1 MDTNLVALNPDALA
15 AVSGMFASDLNT
27 TAGVRMLSTARCKF
41 TIKDGSEEGISLGD
55 EFDGIIAAEDSA
67 DHFIYYKSKYD
78 PSAVTAPDAVWYRN
92 TKAPACVPESALVR
106 DADGRLGYQVKRRIV
121 VFPFYKGKLMTDPVA
136 FDVSGQSLY
145 KNADKG
151 SRVMSYTQYR
161 RFLVGVHALP
171 IQVVT
176 HFSFDPKATVSVVR
190 FSGVRGSSIQEMNGI
205 LAQKEEVA
213 ELAKVMLKD
222 GTESSG
228 SAGQQ
233 GYQPD
238 GFKIN
243 PLPAPSPVS
252 AAPEPVSAT
261 AEAITSPANPA
272 SSSVSMTAPT
282 STESIT
288 EPAPVQPPHV
298 GGFTLPENELDSV
311 LGDI

>member
-1 MDTNLVALNPDALA
+1 MDTNLVALNPEALA

-121 VFPFYKGKLMTDPVA
+121 VFPFYKGKLMPDPVA

-161 RFLVGVHALP
+161 RFLAGLKALP
-171 IQVVT
+171 VQVVT

-190 FSGVRGSSIQEMNGI
+190 FSGVRGSSMQEMNGI
-205 LAQKEEVA
+205 LAQKEAVA

-228 SAGQQ
+228 SASGQQ
-233 GYQPD
+233 GYQPE

-243 PLPAPSPVS
+243 PLPAP
-252 AAPEPVSAT
+252 EPVSAT
-261 AEAITSPANPA
+261 AEVITSPATPA
-272 SSSVSMTAPT
+272 SSSASTTAPT

-288 EPAPVQPPHV
+288 EPDMDAA
-298 GGFTLPENELDSV
+298 GALDSV

>member
-1 MDTNLVALNPDALA
+1 MDTNLVALNPEALA

-121 VFPFYKGKLMTDPVA
+121 VFPFYKGKLMPDPVA

-151 SRVMSYTQYR
+151 SKVMSYTQYR

-190 FSGVRGSSIQEMNGI
+190 FSGVRGSSMQEMNGI

-213 ELAKVMLKD
+213 ELAKVTLKD

-233 GYQPD
+233 GYQPE

-243 PLPAPSPVS
+243 PLP
-252 AAPEPVSAT
+252 APEPVSAT
-261 AEAITSPANPA
+261 AEA
-272 SSSVSMTAPT
+272 APT

-288 EPAPVQPPHV
+288 EPDMDAA
-298 GGFTLPENELDSV
+298 GELDSV

>member
-1 MDTNLVALNPDALA
+1 MDTNLVALNPEALA

-121 VFPFYKGKLMTDPVA
+121 VFPFYKGKLMPDPVA

-151 SRVMSYTQYR
+151 SKVMSYTQYR

-190 FSGVRGSSIQEMNGI
+190 FSGVRGSSMQEMNGI

-213 ELAKVMLKD
+213 ELAKVTLKD

-233 GYQPD
+233 GYQPE

-243 PLPAPSPVS
+243 PLPAPN
-252 AAPEPVSAT
+252 T
-261 AEAITSPANPA
+261 AEAT
-272 SSSVSMTAPT
+272 TAPAT
-282 STESIT
+282 PAPAPTESIT
-288 EPAPVQPPHV
+288 EPDMDAA
-298 GGFTLPENELDSV
+298 GELDSV

>member
-1 MDTNLVALNPDALA
+1 MDTNLVALNPEALA

-121 VFPFYKGKLMTDPVA
+121 VFPFYKGKLMPDPVA

-151 SRVMSYTQYR
+151 SKVMSYTQYR

-176 HFSFDPKATVSVVR
+176 HFSFDLKATVSVVR
-190 FSGVRGSSIQEMNGI
+190 FSGVRGSSMQEMNGI

-213 ELAKVMLKD
+213 ELAKVTLKD

-233 GYQPD
+233 GYQPE

-243 PLPAPSPVS
+243 PLPAP
-252 AAPEPVSAT
+252 EPVSAT
-261 AEAITSPANPA
+261 AEVITSPATPA
-272 SSSVSMTAPT
+272 SSSASTTAPT

-288 EPAPVQPPHV
+288 EPDMDAA
-298 GGFTLPENELDSV
+298 GELYSV

>member
-1 MDTNLVALNPDALA
+1 MDTNLVSLNPEALA

-121 VFPFYKGKLMTDPVA
+121 VFPFYKGKLMPDPVA

-161 RFLVGVHALP
+161 RFLAGLKALP
-171 IQVVT
+171 VQVVT

-190 FSGVRGSSIQEMNGI
+190 FSGVRGSSMQEMNGI

-233 GYQPD
+233 SGYQPD

-243 PLPAPSPVS
+243 PLPAPNHVS
-252 AAPEPVSAT
+252 AAPESVSAT
-261 AEAITSPANPA
+261 AEATTAPAIPA
-272 SSSVSMTAPT
+272 SRSANTTAPT
-282 STESIT
+282 STASIT
-288 EPAPVQPPHV
+288 EPDMDAA
-298 GGFTLPENELDSV
+298 GALDSV

>member
-1 MDTNLVALNPDALA
+1 MDTNLVALNPEALA

-121 VFPFYKGKLMTDPVA
+121 VFPFYKGKLMPDPVA

-151 SRVMSYTQYR
+151 SKVMSYTQYR

-190 FSGVRGSSIQEMNGI
+190 FSGVRGSSMQEMNGI

-213 ELAKVMLKD
+213 ELAKVTLKD

-233 GYQPD
+233 GYQPE

-243 PLPAPSPVS
+243 PLP
-252 AAPEPVSAT
+252 APEPVSAT
-261 AEAITSPANPA
+261 AEATTAPATPA
-272 SSSVSMTAPT
+272 SSSASTTAPA

-288 EPAPVQPPHV
+288 EPDMDAA
-298 GGFTLPENELDSV
+298 GELDSV

>member
-1 MDTNLVALNPDALA
+1 MDTNLVALNPEALA

-121 VFPFYKGKLMTDPVA
+121 VFPFYKGKLMPDPVA

-151 SRVMSYTQYR
+151 SKVMSYTQYR

-190 FSGVRGSSIQEMNGI
+190 FSGVRGSSMQEMNGI

-213 ELAKVMLKD
+213 ELAKVTLKD

-228 SAGQQ
+228 SASGQQ
-233 GYQPD
+233 GYQPE

-252 AAPEPVSAT
+252 ATAPAT
-261 AEAITSPANPA
+261 PA
-272 SSSVSMTAPT
+272 SQSASTTAPA

-288 EPAPVQPPHV
+288 EPDMDAA
-298 GGFTLPENELDSV
+298 GELDSV

>member
-1 MDTNLVALNPDALA
+1 MDTNLVALNPEALA

-106 DADGRLGYQVKRRIV
+106 DADGRLGYAVKRRIV
-121 VFPFYKGKLMTDPVA
+121 VFPFYKGKLMPDPVA

-151 SRVMSYTQYR
+151 SKVMSYTQYR

-176 HFSFDPKATVSVVR
+176 HFSFDPKSTVSVVR
-190 FSGVRGSSIQEMNGI
+190 FSGVRGSSMQEMNGI

-222 GTESSG
+222 GTESSNTA
-228 SAGQQ
+228 SGQQ

-243 PLPAPSPVS
+243 PLPAP
-252 AAPEPVSAT
+252 EPVSSTAPAT
-261 AEAITSPANPA
+261 PA
-272 SSSVSMTAPT
+272 SSSASTTAPA

-288 EPAPVQPPHV
+288 EPDMDAA
-298 GGFTLPENELDSV
+298 GELDSV

>member
-1 MDTNLVALNPDALA
+1 MDNTNLVALNPEALA
-15 AVSGMFASDLNT
+15 TVSGMFASDLNT

-121 VFPFYKGKLMTDPVA
+121 VFPFYKGKLMPDPVA

-151 SRVMSYTQYR
+151 SKVMSYTQYR
-161 RFLVGVHALP
+161 RFLAGLKALP
-171 IQVVT
+171 VQVVT

-190 FSGVRGSSIQEMNGI
+190 FSGVRGSSMQEMNGI

-213 ELAKVMLKD
+213 ELAKVTLKD

-233 GYQPD
+233 GYQPE

-243 PLPAPSPVS
+243 PLPAPSP
-252 AAPEPVSAT
+252 EPVSAT
-261 AEAITSPANPA
+261 AEATTAPATPA
-272 SSSVSMTAPT
+272 SQSVNATA
-282 STESIT
+282 ESIT
-288 EPAPVQPPHV
+288 EPDMDAA
-298 GGFTLPENELDSV
+298 GELDSV

>member
-1 MDTNLVALNPDALA
+1 MDTNLVSLNPEALA

-121 VFPFYKGKLMTDPVA
+121 VFPFYKGKLMPDPVA

-151 SRVMSYTQYR
+151 SKVMSYTQYR

-190 FSGVRGSSIQEMNGI
+190 FSGVRGSSMQEMNGI
-205 LAQKEEVA
+205 LAQKDEVA

-222 GTESSG
+222 GTESSNTA
-228 SAGQQ
+228 SGQQ
-233 GYQPD
+233 GYQPE

-243 PLPAPSPVS
+243 PLP
-252 AAPEPVSAT
+252 APEPVSAT
-261 AEAITSPANPA
+261 AEATTAPATPA
-272 SSSVSMTAPT
+272 SSSASTTAPA
-282 STESIT
+282 STASIT
-288 EPAPVQPPHV
+288 EPDMDAA
-298 GGFTLPENELDSV
+298 GELDSV

>member
-1 MDTNLVALNPDALA
+1 MFKELFMDTNLVALNPEALA

-78 PSAVTAPDAVWYRN
+78 PSAVTKPDAVWYRN
-92 TKAPACVPESALVR
+92 TPAPKSVPESALVR

-151 SRVMSYTQYR
+151 SKVMSYTQYR
-161 RFLVGVHALP
+161 RFLAGLKALP
-171 IQVVT
+171 VQVVT

-190 FSGVRGSSIQEMNGI
+190 FSGVRGSSMEEMTGV
-205 LAQKEEVA
+205 LSQKEEV
-213 ELAKVMLKD
+213 ESLAHVQTISGED
-222 GTESSG
+222 SS
-228 SAGQQ
+228 A
-233 GYQPD
+233 GYQPE
-238 GFKIN
+238 GFKVN
-243 PLPAPSPVS
+243 PLPAP
-252 AAPEPVSAT
+252 
-261 AEAITSPANPA
+261 
-272 SSSVSMTAPT
+272 
-282 STESIT
+282 
-288 EPAPVQPPHV
+288 EPAPAPAPDVKEPDMDAE
-298 GGFTLPENELDSV
+298 GELDSI
-311 LGDI
+311 LGSV

>member
-1 MDTNLVALNPDALA
+1 MDTNLVALNPEALA

-121 VFPFYKGKLMTDPVA
+121 VFPFYKGKLMPDPVA

-161 RFLVGVHALP
+161 RFLAGLKALP
-171 IQVVT
+171 VQVVT

-190 FSGVRGSSIQEMNGI
+190 FSGVRGSSMQEMNGI
-205 LAQKEEVA
+205 LAQKDEVA

-233 GYQPD
+233 GYQPE

-243 PLPAPSPVS
+243 PLPAP
-252 AAPEPVSAT
+252 EPVSAT
-261 AEAITSPANPA
+261 AEVITSPATPA
-272 SSSVSMTAPT
+272 SSSASTTAPT

-288 EPAPVQPPHV
+288 EPDMDAA
-298 GGFTLPENELDSV
+298 GELDSV

>member
-1 MDTNLVALNPDALA
+1 MDTNLVQLNPDALA
-15 AVSGMFASDLNT
+15 AVSGMFAQDLNT

-78 PSAVTAPDAVWYRN
+78 PSAVTKPDAVWYRN
-92 TKAPACVPESALVR
+92 TPAPKSVPESALVR

-151 SRVMSYTQYR
+151 SKVMSYTQYR
-161 RFLVGVHALP
+161 RFLAGLKALP
-171 IQVVT
+171 VQVVT

-190 FSGVRGSSIQEMNGI
+190 FSGVRGSSMQEMNGV
-205 LAQKEEVA
+205 LSQKEEV
-213 ELAKVMLKD
+213 ESLAHVQ
-222 GTESSG
+222 TISG
-228 SAGQQ
+228 EDSTA

-243 PLPAPSPVS
+243 PLP
-252 AAPEPVSAT
+252 APEPVSAT
-261 AEAITSPANPA
+261 AEAITSPATPA
-272 SSSVSMTAPT
+272 SSSANMTAPT

-288 EPAPVQPPHV
+288 EPDMDAA
-298 GGFTLPENELDSV
+298 GALDSV

>member
-1 MDTNLVALNPDALA
+1 MDTNLVALNPEALA

-55 EFDGIIAAEDSA
+55 EFDGIIVAEDSA

-121 VFPFYKGKLMTDPVA
+121 VFPFYKGKLMPDPVA

-161 RFLVGVHALP
+161 RFLAGVHALP
-171 IQVVT
+171 LQVVT
-176 HFSFDPKATVSVVR
+176 HFSFDPKSTVSVVR
-190 FSGVRGSSIQEMNGI
+190 FSGVRSSSMQEMKSV
-205 LAQKEEVA
+205 LAQKDEVV
-213 ELAKVMLKD
+213 ELAKVTLKD

-228 SAGQQ
+228 SAG
-233 GYQPD
+233 YQPE

-261 AEAITSPANPA
+261 AEVVTSSPATPA
-272 SSSVSMTAPT
+272 SPSASTTAPT
-282 STESIT
+282 STASIT
-288 EPAPVQPPHV
+288 EPDMDAA
-298 GGFTLPENELDSV
+298 GELDSV

>member
-1 MDTNLVALNPDALA
+1 MDNTNLVALNPEALA

-121 VFPFYKGKLMTDPVA
+121 VFPFYKGKLMPDPVA

-151 SRVMSYTQYR
+151 SKVMSYTQYR

-176 HFSFDPKATVSVVR
+176 HFSFDPKSTVSVVR
-190 FSGVRGSSIQEMNGI
+190 FSGVRGSSMQEMNGI

-213 ELAKVMLKD
+213 ELAKVTLKD
-222 GTESSG
+222 GTESCG
-228 SAGQQ
+228 SVGQQ
-233 GYQPD
+233 SGYQPD

-243 PLPAPSPVS
+243 PLPAPSPASAAPDPVS
-252 AAPEPVSAT
+252 AAPESVSAT
-261 AEAITSPANPA
+261 AEATTAPAIPA
-272 SSSVSMTAPT
+272 SQSVNTMAPASTA
-282 STESIT
+282 SIT
-288 EPAPVQPPHV
+288 EPDMDAA
-298 GGFTLPENELDSV
+298 GALDSV

>member
-1 MDTNLVALNPDALA
+1 MDNTNLVALNPEALA

-121 VFPFYKGKLMTDPVA
+121 VFPFYKGKLMPDPVA

-151 SRVMSYTQYR
+151 SKVMSYTQYR

-190 FSGVRGSSIQEMNGI
+190 FSGVRGSSMQEMNGI

-213 ELAKVMLKD
+213 ELAKVTLKD

-233 GYQPD
+233 SGYQPD

-243 PLPAPSPVS
+243 PLPAPDPVS
-252 AAPEPVSAT
+252 AAPESASAT
-261 AEAITSPANPA
+261 AEATTAPAIPA
-272 SSSVSMTAPT
+272 SQSANTTAPT
-282 STESIT
+282 STASIT
-288 EPAPVQPPHV
+288 EPDMDAA
-298 GGFTLPENELDSV
+298 GALDSV

>member
-1 MDTNLVALNPDALA
+1 MDTNLVALNPEALA

-121 VFPFYKGKLMTDPVA
+121 VFPFYKGKLMPDPVA

-190 FSGVRGSSIQEMNGI
+190 FSGVRGSSMQEMNGI

-213 ELAKVMLKD
+213 ELAKVTLKD

-233 GYQPD
+233 GYQPE

-243 PLPAPSPVS
+243 PLP
-252 AAPEPVSAT
+252 APEPVSAT
-261 AEAITSPANPA
+261 AEAITSPAIPA
-272 SSSVSMTAPT
+272 SSSASTTAPT

-288 EPAPVQPPHV
+288 EPDMDAA
-298 GGFTLPENELDSV
+298 GELDSV

>member
-1 MDTNLVALNPDALA
+1 MDNTNLVSLNPEALA

-121 VFPFYKGKLMTDPVA
+121 VFPFYKGKLMPDPVA

-190 FSGVRGSSIQEMNGI
+190 FSGVRGSSMQEMNSI
-205 LAQKEEVA
+205 LAQKDEVA

-233 GYQPD
+233 GYQPE

-243 PLPAPSPVS
+243 PLPAPEP
-252 AAPEPVSAT
+252 APAT
-261 AEAITSPANPA
+261 AEATTAPATPA
-272 SSSVSMTAPT
+272 SQSANTTAPA
-282 STESIT
+282 STASIT
-288 EPAPVQPPHV
+288 EPDMDAA
-298 GGFTLPENELDSV
+298 GELDSV

>member
-1 MDTNLVALNPDALA
+1 MDNTNLVALNPEALA

-121 VFPFYKGKLMTDPVA
+121 VFPFYKGKLMPDPVA

-151 SRVMSYTQYR
+151 SKVMSYTQYR

-171 IQVVT
+171 VQVVT

-190 FSGVRGSSIQEMNGI
+190 FSGVRGSSMQEMNGI

-213 ELAKVMLKD
+213 ELAKVTLKD

-233 GYQPD
+233 SGYQPD
-238 GFKIN
+238 GFRIN
-243 PLPAPSPVS
+243 PLPAPDPVS
-252 AAPEPVSAT
+252 AAPESAT
-261 AEAITSPANPA
+261 AEAT
-272 SSSVSMTAPT
+272 TAPA
-282 STESIT
+282 SIT
-288 EPAPVQPPHV
+288 EPDMDAA
-298 GGFTLPENELDSV
+298 GALDSV

>member
-1 MDTNLVALNPDALA
+1 MDTNLVALNPEALA

-121 VFPFYKGKLMTDPVA
+121 VFPFYKGKLMPDPVA

-151 SRVMSYTQYR
+151 SKVMSYTQYR

-190 FSGVRGSSIQEMNGI
+190 FSGVRGSSMQEMNGI

-213 ELAKVMLKD
+213 ELAKVTLKD

-233 GYQPD
+233 GYQPE

-243 PLPAPSPVS
+243 PLPAP
-252 AAPEPVSAT
+252 EPVSAT
-261 AEAITSPANPA
+261 AEVITSPATPA
-272 SSSVSMTAPT
+272 SSSASTTAPA

-288 EPAPVQPPHV
+288 EPDMDAA
-298 GGFTLPENELDSV
+298 GELDSV

>member
-1 MDTNLVALNPDALA
+1 MDTNLVALNPEALA

-121 VFPFYKGKLMTDPVA
+121 VFPFYKGKLMPDPVA

-190 FSGVRGSSIQEMNGI
+190 FSGVRGSSMQEMNGI
-205 LAQKEEVA
+205 LAQKDEVA
-213 ELAKVMLKD
+213 ELAKVTLKD

-233 GYQPD
+233 GYQPE

-243 PLPAPSPVS
+243 PLP
-252 AAPEPVSAT
+252 APEPVSAT
-261 AEAITSPANPA
+261 AEAITSPATPA
-272 SSSVSMTAPT
+272 SSPASTTAPT
-282 STESIT
+282 STASIT
-288 EPAPVQPPHV
+288 EPDMDAA
-298 GGFTLPENELDSV
+298 GELDSV

>member
-1 MDTNLVALNPDALA
+1 MDTNLIALNPEALA

-121 VFPFYKGKLMTDPVA
+121 VFPFYKGKLMPDPVA

-151 SRVMSYTQYR
+151 SKVMSYTQYR

-176 HFSFDPKATVSVVR
+176 HFSFDPKSTVSVVR
-190 FSGVRGSSIQEMNGI
+190 FSGVRGSSMQEMNGI

-222 GTESSG
+222 GTESGG
-228 SAGQQ
+228 SVGQQ
-233 GYQPD
+233 SGYQPD

-243 PLPAPSPVS
+243 PLPAPDPVSAAPDPVS
-252 AAPEPVSAT
+252 AAPESVSAT
-261 AEAITSPANPA
+261 AEATTAPAIPA
-272 SSSVSMTAPT
+272 SQSVNTMAPASTA
-282 STESIT
+282 SIT
-288 EPAPVQPPHV
+288 EPDMDAA
-298 GGFTLPENELDSV
+298 GALDSV

>member
-1 MDTNLVALNPDALA
+1 MDNTNLVALNPEALA

-121 VFPFYKGKLMTDPVA
+121 VFPFYKGKLMPDPVA

-151 SRVMSYTQYR
+151 SKVMSYTQYR

-176 HFSFDPKATVSVVR
+176 HFSFDPKSTVSVVR
-190 FSGVRGSSIQEMNGI
+190 FSGVRGSSMQEMNGV

-222 GTESSG
+222 GTESGG
-228 SAGQQ
+228 SVGQQ
-233 GYQPD
+233 SGYQPD

-243 PLPAPSPVS
+243 PLPAPSPASAAPDPVS
-252 AAPEPVSAT
+252 AAPESVSAT
-261 AEAITSPANPA
+261 AEATTAPAIPA
-272 SSSVSMTAPT
+272 SQSVNTMAPASTA
-282 STESIT
+282 SIT
-288 EPAPVQPPHV
+288 EPDMDAA
-298 GGFTLPENELDSV
+298 GALDSV

>member
-1 MDTNLVALNPDALA
+1 MDNTNLVALNPEALA

-121 VFPFYKGKLMTDPVA
+121 VFPFYKGKLMPDPVA

-161 RFLVGVHALP
+161 RFLAGLKALP
-171 IQVVT
+171 VQVVT

-190 FSGVRGSSIQEMNGI
+190 FSGVRGSSMQEMNGI

-213 ELAKVMLKD
+213 ELAKVTLKD

-233 GYQPD
+233 GYQPE

-243 PLPAPSPVS
+243 PLP
-252 AAPEPVSAT
+252 APEPVSAT
-261 AEAITSPANPA
+261 AEATTAPATPA
-272 SSSVSMTAPT
+272 SQSASTMAPT

-288 EPAPVQPPHV
+288 EPDMDAA
-298 GGFTLPENELDSV
+298 GELDSV

>member
-1 MDTNLVALNPDALA
+1 MDTNLVALNPEALA

-121 VFPFYKGKLMTDPVA
+121 VFPFYKGKLMPDPVA

-190 FSGVRGSSIQEMNGI
+190 FSGVRGSSMQEMNGI

-222 GTESSG
+222 GTESSNTA
-228 SAGQQ
+228 SGQQ
-233 GYQPD
+233 GYQPE

-243 PLPAPSPVS
+243 PLP
-252 AAPEPVSAT
+252 APEPVSAT
-261 AEAITSPANPA
+261 AEAITSPATPA
-272 SSSVSMTAPT
+272 SSSASTTAPT

-288 EPAPVQPPHV
+288 EPDMDAA
-298 GGFTLPENELDSV
+298 GELDSV

>member
-1 MDTNLVALNPDALA
+1 MDTNLVALNPEALA

-121 VFPFYKGKLMTDPVA
+121 VFPFYKGKLMPDPVA

-151 SRVMSYTQYR
+151 SKVMSYTQYR

-176 HFSFDPKATVSVVR
+176 HFSFDPKSTVSVVR
-190 FSGVRGSSIQEMNGI
+190 FSGVRGSSMQEMNGI

-233 GYQPD
+233 GYQPE

-243 PLPAPSPVS
+243 PLP
-252 AAPEPVSAT
+252 APEPVSAT
-261 AEAITSPANPA
+261 AEATTAPATPA
-272 SSSVSMTAPT
+272 SSSASTTAPT

-288 EPAPVQPPHV
+288 EPDMDAA
-298 GGFTLPENELDSV
+298 GELDSV

>member
-1 MDTNLVALNPDALA
+1 MDTNLVALNPEALA

-78 PSAVTAPDAVWYRN
+78 PSAVAAPDAVWYRN

-106 DADGRLGYQVKRRIV
+106 DADGRLGYAVKRRIV
-121 VFPFYKGKLMTDPVA
+121 VFPFYKGKLMPDPVA

-151 SRVMSYTQYR
+151 SKVMSYTQYR

-176 HFSFDPKATVSVVR
+176 HFSFDPKSTVSVVR

-228 SAGQQ
+228 SSGQQ
-233 GYQPD
+233 GYQPE

-243 PLPAPSPVS
+243 PLP
-252 AAPEPVSAT
+252 APEPVSAT
-261 AEAITSPANPA
+261 AEAITSPATPA
-272 SSSVSMTAPT
+272 SSSASTTAPT

-288 EPAPVQPPHV
+288 EPDMDAA
-298 GGFTLPENELDSV
+298 GALDSV

>member
-1 MDTNLVALNPDALA
+1 MDNTNLVALNPEALA

-121 VFPFYKGKLMTDPVA
+121 VFPFYKGKLMPDPVA

-151 SRVMSYTQYR
+151 SKVMSYTQYR

-176 HFSFDPKATVSVVR
+176 HFSFDPKSTVSVFR
-190 FSGVRGSSIQEMNGI
+190 FSGVRGSSMQEMN
-205 LAQKEEVA
+205 L
-213 ELAKVMLKD
+213 
-222 GTESSG
+222 
-228 SAGQQ
+228 
-233 GYQPD
+233 
-238 GFKIN
+238 
-243 PLPAPSPVS
+243 
-252 AAPEPVSAT
+252 
-261 AEAITSPANPA
+261 
-272 SSSVSMTAPT
+272 
-282 STESIT
+282 
-288 EPAPVQPPHV
+288 
-298 GGFTLPENELDSV
+298 
-311 LGDI
+311 

>member
-1 MDTNLVALNPDALA
+1 MDTNLVALNPEALA

-121 VFPFYKGKLMTDPVA
+121 VFPFYKGKLMPDPVA

-190 FSGVRGSSIQEMNGI
+190 FSGVRGSSMQEMNSI

-222 GTESSG
+222 GTESSNTA
-228 SAGQQ
+228 SGQQ
-233 GYQPD
+233 GYQPE

-243 PLPAPSPVS
+243 PLP
-252 AAPEPVSAT
+252 APEPVSAT
-261 AEAITSPANPA
+261 AEAITSPVTPA
-272 SSSVSMTAPT
+272 SSSASTTAPT

-288 EPAPVQPPHV
+288 EPDMDAA
-298 GGFTLPENELDSV
+298 GELDSV

>member
-1 MDTNLVALNPDALA
+1 MDTNLVALNPEALA

-78 PSAVTAPDAVWYRN
+78 PSAVAAPDAVWYRN

-106 DADGRLGYQVKRRIV
+106 DADGRLGYAVKRRIV
-121 VFPFYKGKLMTDPVA
+121 VFPFYKGKLMPDPVA

-151 SRVMSYTQYR
+151 SKVMSYTQYR

-176 HFSFDPKATVSVVR
+176 HFSFDPKSTVSVVR
-190 FSGVRGSSIQEMNGI
+190 FSGVRGSSMQEMNGI

-222 GTESSG
+222 GTEPSG

-233 GYQPD
+233 GYQPE

-243 PLPAPSPVS
+243 PLPAP
-252 AAPEPVSAT
+252 EPVSAT
-261 AEAITSPANPA
+261 AEVITSPATPA
-272 SSSVSMTAPT
+272 SPSASTTAPA

-288 EPAPVQPPHV
+288 EPDMDAA
-298 GGFTLPENELDSV
+298 GELNSV

>member
-1 MDTNLVALNPDALA
+1 MDTNLVALNPEALA

-121 VFPFYKGKLMTDPVA
+121 VFPFYKGKLMPDPVA

-151 SRVMSYTQYR
+151 SKVMSYTQYR

-190 FSGVRGSSIQEMNGI
+190 FSGVRGSSMQEMNGI

-213 ELAKVMLKD
+213 ELAKVTLKD

-233 GYQPD
+233 GYQPE

-243 PLPAPSPVS
+243 PLP
-252 AAPEPVSAT
+252 APEPVSAT
-261 AEAITSPANPA
+261 AEAITSPATPA
-272 SSSVSMTAPT
+272 SSSASTTAPA

-288 EPAPVQPPHV
+288 EPDMDAA
-298 GGFTLPENELDSV
+298 GALDSV

>member
-1 MDTNLVALNPDALA
+1 MDTNLVALNPEALA

-121 VFPFYKGKLMTDPVA
+121 VFPFYKGKLMPDPVA

-190 FSGVRGSSIQEMNGI
+190 FSGVRGSSMQEMNGI

-213 ELAKVMLKD
+213 ELAKVTLKD

-228 SAGQQ
+228 SSGQQ
-233 GYQPD
+233 GYQPE

-243 PLPAPSPVS
+243 PLPAP
-252 AAPEPVSAT
+252 EPVSAT
-261 AEAITSPANPA
+261 AEVITSPATPA
-272 SSSVSMTAPT
+272 SSSASTTAPT

-288 EPAPVQPPHV
+288 EPDMDAA
-298 GGFTLPENELDSV
+298 GELDSV

>member
-1 MDTNLVALNPDALA
+1 MDTNLVALNPEALA

-121 VFPFYKGKLMTDPVA
+121 VFPFYKGKLMPDPVA

-228 SAGQQ
+228 SSGQQ
-233 GYQPD
+233 SGYQPG

-243 PLPAPSPVS
+243 PLPAP
-252 AAPEPVSAT
+252 EPMSAT
-261 AEAITSPANPA
+261 AEAITSPATPA
-272 SSSVSMTAPT
+272 SSSANTTAPT
-282 STESIT
+282 STASIT
-288 EPAPVQPPHV
+288 EPDMDAA
-298 GGFTLPENELDSV
+298 GELDSV
-311 LGDI
+311 LGDS

>member
-1 MDTNLVALNPDALA
+1 MDTNLVALNPEALA

-78 PSAVTAPDAVWYRN
+78 PSAVAAPDAVWYRN

-106 DADGRLGYQVKRRIV
+106 DADGRLGYAVKRRIV
-121 VFPFYKGKLMTDPVA
+121 VFPFYKGKLMPDPVA

-213 ELAKVMLKD
+213 ELAKVTLKD

-233 GYQPD
+233 GYQPE

-243 PLPAPSPVS
+243 PLP
-252 AAPEPVSAT
+252 APEPVSAT
-261 AEAITSPANPA
+261 AEAITSPATPA
-272 SSSVSMTAPT
+272 SSSASTTAPT

-288 EPAPVQPPHV
+288 EPDMDAA
-298 GGFTLPENELDSV
+298 GELDSV

>member
-1 MDTNLVALNPDALA
+1 MDTNLVALNPEALA

-121 VFPFYKGKLMTDPVA
+121 VFPFYKGKLMPDPVA

-145 KNADKG
+145 KKADKG
-151 SRVMSYTQYR
+151 SKVMSYTQYR

-176 HFSFDPKATVSVVR
+176 HFSFDPEATVSVVR
-190 FSGVRGSSIQEMNGI
+190 FSGVRDSSMQEMNGI

-213 ELAKVMLKD
+213 ELAKVTLKD

-233 GYQPD
+233 GYQPE

-243 PLPAPSPVS
+243 PLPAP
-252 AAPEPVSAT
+252 EPVSAT
-261 AEAITSPANPA
+261 AEVITSPATPA
-272 SSSVSMTAPT
+272 SSSASTTAPT

-288 EPAPVQPPHV
+288 EPDMDAA
-298 GGFTLPENELDSV
+298 GELDSV

>member
-1 MDTNLVALNPDALA
+1 MDTNLVALNPEALA

-78 PSAVTAPDAVWYRN
+78 PSAVAAPDAVWYRN

-106 DADGRLGYQVKRRIV
+106 DADGRLGYAVKRRIV
-121 VFPFYKGKLMTDPVA
+121 VFPFYKGKLMPDPVA

-151 SRVMSYTQYR
+151 SKVMSYTQYR

-190 FSGVRGSSIQEMNGI
+190 FSGVRGSSMQEMNGI

-243 PLPAPSPVS
+243 PLPAP
-252 AAPEPVSAT
+252 EPVSAT
-261 AEAITSPANPA
+261 AEVITSPATPA
-272 SSSVSMTAPT
+272 SSSASTTAPT

-288 EPAPVQPPHV
+288 EPDMDAA
-298 GGFTLPENELDSV
+298 GELDSV

>member
-1 MDTNLVALNPDALA
+1 MDTNLVALNPEALA

-121 VFPFYKGKLMTDPVA
+121 VFPFYKGKLMPDPVA

-233 GYQPD
+233 SGYQPV

-243 PLPAPSPVS
+243 PLPAP
-252 AAPEPVSAT
+252 EPMSAT
-261 AEAITSPANPA
+261 AEVITSPATPA
-272 SSSVSMTAPT
+272 SSSASTTAPT

-288 EPAPVQPPHV
+288 EPDMDAA
-298 GGFTLPENELDSV
+298 GELDSV

>member
-1 MDTNLVALNPDALA
+1 MDTNLVALNPEALA

-121 VFPFYKGKLMTDPVA
+121 VFPFYKGKLMPDPVA

-161 RFLVGVHALP
+161 RFLAGLKALP
-171 IQVVT
+171 VQVVT

-190 FSGVRGSSIQEMNGI
+190 FSGVRGSSMQEMNGI

-213 ELAKVMLKD
+213 ELAKVTLKD
-222 GTESSG
+222 GTESSNTA
-228 SAGQQ
+228 SGQQ

-261 AEAITSPANPA
+261 AEAITSPATPA
-272 SSSVSMTAPT
+272 SSSANTTA
-282 STESIT
+282 ESIT
-288 EPAPVQPPHV
+288 EPDMDAA
-298 GGFTLPENELDSV
+298 GELDSV

>member
-1 MDTNLVALNPDALA
+1 MDNTNLVALNPEALA

-121 VFPFYKGKLMTDPVA
+121 VFPFYKGKLMTDAVA

-151 SRVMSYTQYR
+151 SKVMSYTQYR
-161 RFLVGVHALP
+161 RFLAGVHALP
-171 IQVVT
+171 LQVVT
-176 HFSFDPKATVSVVR
+176 HFSFDPKSTVSVVR
-190 FSGVRGSSIQEMNGI
+190 FSGVRGSSMQEMNGI

-213 ELAKVMLKD
+213 ELAKVTLKD

-233 GYQPD
+233 GYQPE

-252 AAPEPVSAT
+252 AT
-261 AEAITSPANPA
+261 AEATTAPATPA
-272 SSSVSMTAPT
+272 SQSVNATA
-282 STESIT
+282 ESIT
-288 EPAPVQPPHV
+288 EPDMDAA
-298 GGFTLPENELDSV
+298 GELDSV

>member
-1 MDTNLVALNPDALA
+1 MDNTNLVAINPEALA

-151 SRVMSYTQYR
+151 SKVMSYTQYR
-161 RFLVGVHALP
+161 RFLAGLKALP
-171 IQVVT
+171 VQVVT

-190 FSGVRGSSIQEMNGI
+190 FSGVRGSSMQEMNGI

-213 ELAKVMLKD
+213 ELAKVTLKD

-233 GYQPD
+233 GYQPE

-243 PLPAPSPVS
+243 PLP
-252 AAPEPVSAT
+252 APEPVSAT
-261 AEAITSPANPA
+261 AEATTAPAIPA
-272 SSSVSMTAPT
+272 SQSANTTAPT
-282 STESIT
+282 STASIT
-288 EPAPVQPPHV
+288 EPDMDAA
-298 GGFTLPENELDSV
+298 GELDSV